1 VRVKRVLLWLQFAG
15 LMVGAVAFGKPAQR
29 WIKRSVAEARAE
41 STWREW
47 RADPLNSERPPGSGE
62 PAFWLRVPSVDL
74 DSLVL
79 FGANE
84 ENLQRFPCVHVGAAG
99 QEEVTVIMA
108 HRDYHFSSLEA
119 LEIGGE
125 LELENAAS
133 ESARYR
139 ICDIEIVATDDLAEA
154 IARRRGRGAS
164 LALLTCYPFGW
175 AGPAPQRVLFWAQ
188 PLPTRSP
195 DRAVAER

>member
-1 VRVKRVLLWLQFAG
+1 
-15 LMVGAVAFGKPAQR
+15 M
-29 WIKRSVAEARAE
+29 
-41 STWREW
+41 
-47 RADPLNSERPPGSGE
+47 
-62 PAFWLRVPSVDL
+62 PSVDL

-84 ENLQRFPCVHVGAAG
+84 ENLQQFPCVHVGAAG
-99 QEEVTVIMA
+99 QEEATVIMA
-108 HRDYHFSSLEA
+108 HRDYHFSKLEA

-139 ICDIEIVATDDLAEA
+139 ISDIEIVATDDLAES

-188 PLPTRSP
+188 PLPSRST